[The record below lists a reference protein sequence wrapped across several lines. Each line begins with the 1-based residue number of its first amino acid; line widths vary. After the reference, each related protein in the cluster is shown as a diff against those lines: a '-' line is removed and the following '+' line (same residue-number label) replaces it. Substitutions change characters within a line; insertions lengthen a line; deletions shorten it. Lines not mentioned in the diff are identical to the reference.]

1 MDVSEV
7 EVSGTPVAVPPTP
20 TPTPTPTPP
29 TPPTTAERRDDDAH
43 DAARHEAQGG
53 PQGHGQGARQLRH
66 REVAPAGSARLRILG
81 RRSKPIA
88 EGSLTVRPSRTS
100 TKTIRLTKRGRKQ
113 IRRGKT
119 KTVMLELRLPG
130 GPKVK
135 KTLKLARARR

>member
-1 MDVSEV
+1 MVKVRVSF
-7 EVSGTPVAVPPTP
+7 GT
-20 TPTPTPTPP
+20 
-29 TPPTTAERRDDDAH
+29 
-43 DAARHEAQGG
+43 GKY
-53 PQGHGQGARQLRH
+53 
-66 REVAPAGSARLRILG
+66 APAGSARLRILG

-100 TKTIRLTKRGRKQ
+100 TKGIRLTKRGRKQ

-119 KTVMLELRLPG
+119 KTVTLELRLPG